1 MYVLEVKSDGTQ
13 DVLVRPSVLDD
24 GKNRIRERLCV
35 WALPMGLVAPDPRC
49 SDVCRTFEKPR
60 SQRGCKLFLR

>member
-35 WALPMGLVAPDPRC
+35 CGRYQWDW
-49 SDVCRTFEKPR
+49 
-60 SQRGCKLFLR
+60 